1 MAAALQHSEAEL
13 GHLRPIEPVDDESG
27 LPPIADELLRHG
39 ER

>member
-1 MAAALQHSEAEL
+1 MRRSKTAGSGQQ
-13 GHLRPIEPVDDESG
+13 RRIEPVNNESG